1 MKHKYLFILCPPSSG
16 STLLWQLLRTSPH
29 VGFFRA
35 EGQTLVKDILFTAQ
49 RWDPA
54 LPVAWEKVRAAW
66 ESAWDMSKPV
76 LLEKSPPHL
85 VRARQLQEHF
95 PGSHFVVMVRNPYA
109 YCEGIRRRWRNDL
122 NYATIARRWVERAVF
137 QCDNRAGLQRVLF
150 FTYEELC
157 ADAESICR
165 RLVGFVPE
173 LERLQPQREFA
184 VFEKNLPMKDL
195 NARQI
200 ARLSASDIREINAV
214 LGGHR
219 QLLAEFGYEMIGET
233 DA

>member
-16 STLLWQLLRTSPH
+16 STLLWQLLQTSPH
-29 VGFFRA
+29 VGSLPA
-35 EGQTLVKDILFTAQ
+35 EGQTLVKDILFTGQ

-54 LPVAWEKVRAAW
+54 LSVPWEKVRQVW

-85 VRARQLQEHF
+85 VRARQLQAHF
-95 PGSHFVVMVRNPYA
+95 PNSHFVVMVRNPYA
-109 YCEGIRRRWRNDL
+109 YCEGIRRRWRSDL
-122 NYATIARRWVERAVF
+122 DYATIARRWVERAAC
-137 QCDNRAGLQRVLF
+137 QRDNRASLQRVLF
-150 FTYEELC
+150 FTYEQLC
-157 ADAESICR
+157 ADAESVCR

-184 VFEKNLPMKDL
+184 VFEKSLPVKDL

-200 ARLSASDIREINAV
+200 ARLSPADIGEINAV
-214 LGGHR
+214 LCGH
-219 QLLAEFGYEMIGET
+219 QGLLAEFGYEMLGET